1 MASAAEAMPS
11 PSSPHPR
18 GSAEARDGPWGCH
31 LSGRLDPDQLAQ
43 ASAPTHAMAKVQGLT
58 GIDLDQ
64 WIDAQGRT
72 RYVEE
77 RMVLDGKA
85 VVAKVA
91 FSDFG
96 PAGTFV

>member
-1 MASAAEAMPS
+1 
-11 PSSPHPR
+11 
-18 GSAEARDGPWGCH
+18 
-31 LSGRLDPDQLAQ
+31 
-43 ASAPTHAMAKVQGLT
+43 MAKVQGLT

-91 FSDFG
+91 FRDFG